1 MSDYETSEQVDEIA
15 KALVAAQLS
24 MKAALKDAKNPHL
37 KNKYADLAAVREAV
51 LPAFL
56 AQGIAVTQGAAI
68 GQAGYVAVV
77 TQFTHISGQ
86 WMRSR
91 VEVPYQEQ
99 KGTNIAQAY
108 GSALSYARRYALS
121 SMACVIAEDDDGNGA
136 APGVAPGVAGA
147 SAAPAQVAAPSA
159 VPVGRDI
166 ALSIISDIRA
176 AATMAELKAIAA
188 RVGKNPPPEVL
199 EAYNVRK
206 GEL

>member
-1 MSDYETSEQVDEIA
+1 MSDYETSDQVGEFA
-15 KALVAAQLS
+15 KALVAAQIS

-37 KNKYADLAAVREAV
+37 KNKYADLASVREAV

-136 APGVAPGVAGA
+136 APGVGPA
-147 SAAPAQVAAPSA
+147 AAPAPAQAPVS
-159 VPVGRDI
+159 VSKDI

-176 AATMAELKAIAA
+176 AATMTELKAIAA